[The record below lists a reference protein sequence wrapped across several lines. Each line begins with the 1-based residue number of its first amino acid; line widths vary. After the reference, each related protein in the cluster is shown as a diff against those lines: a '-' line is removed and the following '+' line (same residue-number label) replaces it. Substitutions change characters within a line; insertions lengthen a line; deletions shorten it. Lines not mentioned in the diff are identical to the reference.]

1 MKKYFTLLL
10 IIIPLFIKAQ
20 SDLDLLVF
28 SKINEYRKQNG
39 IHELV
44 WGDNAFNA
52 SKHHTKYMIK
62 NKEVG
67 HNEISNTPTAA
78 SRLKYYGVD
87 FNFSGENCAMVII
100 GIIEKYANDEYL
112 ATEIIGVWKQSP
124 GHNKNMLNKNY
135 KFGSVSCLKDGNF
148 TYSTLNVYNLR

>member
-1 MKKYFTLLL
+1 MRQYFTLLL
-10 IIIPLFIKAQ
+10 IIIPLFFNAQ

-44 WGDNAFNA
+44 WGDNAFKA
-52 SKHHTKYMIK
+52 SKHHTKYMMKKKQI
-62 NKEVG
+62 G
-67 HNEISNTPTAA
+67 HREISTTPTAT

-87 FNFSGENCAMVII
+87 FYFAGENCAMVII
-100 GIIEKYANDEYL
+100 GIIEKYANDEYI
-112 ATEIIGVWKQSP
+112 ATEIIEMWKQSP

-135 KFGSVSCLKDGNF
+135 KFGSVSCLKDVYS
-148 TYSTLNVYNLR
+148 TYTTLNVYSLR